1 MKWEVYL
8 QKRTQND
15 DEGRT
20 NIFKHHQTSSYW
32 LWLHYQTGENTVV
45 SVTPFCY
52 FNTIGLFPQAADV
65 GNRGIKEFRWA
76 VQIEHTENLKNFKFA
91 NRYSIE
97 YRYRDVV
104 VADEFVP
111 NYRIRYRA
119 KLERPLITK
128 NHPLSIVVFDEIFLE
143 FGKAVENSPAVFNQN
158 RFYLGFNYT
167 LTKNVKLNLGYMYLV
182 QERGTGK
189 AIDIGNAIWST
200 LIFENVFS
208 QFKKK

>member
-1 MKWEVYL
+1 
-8 QKRTQND
+8 
-15 DEGRT
+15 
-20 NIFKHHQTSSYW
+20 
-32 LWLHYQTGENTVV
+32 
-45 SVTPFCY
+45 
-52 FNTIGLFPQAADV
+52 V

-76 VQIEHTENLKNFKFA
+76 AQIEHTENFRNFKFA
-91 NRYSIE
+91 NRYSVE

-200 LIFENVFS
+200 LVFENMFS

>member
-15 DEGRT
+15 EESST
-20 NIFKHHQTSSYW
+20 NIFKHHQTSNYW

-45 SVTPFCY
+45 SITPFCY

-65 GNRGIKEFRWA
+65 GDRGIKEFRWA
-76 VQIEHTENLKNFKFA
+76 AQIEHTENLKNFKFA
-91 NRYSIE
+91 NRYSVE
-97 YRYRDVV
+97 YRYRDVF

-119 KLERPLITK
+119 KLEKPILTK
-128 NHPLSIVVFDEIFLE
+128 THPLSIVVFDEIFLE

-158 RFYLGFNYT
+158 RLYAGFYYGLM
-167 LTKNVKLNLGYMYLV
+167 KNVKFNLGYMYLV

-189 AIDIGNAIWST
+189 AIDISNVIWST
-200 LIFENVFS
+200 LIFENLFS
-208 QFKKK
+208 QFTKK